1 MESVCVIFLRMNF
14 TVLPSLLAADFG
26 NLASEAKRA
35 EAAGADALH
44 LDIMDGHFV
53 PNISMGPAVVAMAK
67 ENVSM
72 PLNVH
77 LMLTHPDKYAEAFH
91 KAGADTLSIHIE
103 SECDVPETLKRI
115 RALGMKP
122 GITLNPD
129 TQAEDIFP
137 VLPLVDEVLVMTVFP
152 GYGGQSFMPEPLV
165 SMRAIRAYCQ
175 AQEALKDMT
184 IMVDGGI
191 NTETAE
197 QCAAAGANAF
207 VAGTFLYKNADMQAS
222 IATMRKKAEIA
233 FLENWSKQ

>member
-1 MESVCVIFLRMNF
+1 MNF

-35 EAAGADALH
+35 ESAGADSLH

-67 ENVSM
+67 ANVSI

-77 LMLTHPDKYAEAFH
+77 LMLTYPDQYVAAFQ
-91 KAGADTLSIHIE
+91 KAGSDTLSIHIE
-103 SECDVPETLKRI
+103 ADCDVPKTLRAI
-115 RALGMKP
+115 REQGMKP

-129 TQAEDIFP
+129 TNAEDVIP
-137 VLPLVDEVLVMTVFP
+137 VLDLVDEVLVMTVYP
-152 GYGGQSFMPEPLV
+152 GYGGQSFMPGPLH
-165 SMRAIRAYCQ
+165 SICKIREHCQ
-175 AQEALKDMT
+175 KNDHLHDMT

-191 NTETAE
+191 NGDTAT

-207 VAGTFLYKNADMQAS
+207 VAGTYLYKHTNMQEAIHTLRANAAS
-222 IATMRKKAEIA
+222 TY
-233 FLENWSKQ
+233 NDHWSTCSS